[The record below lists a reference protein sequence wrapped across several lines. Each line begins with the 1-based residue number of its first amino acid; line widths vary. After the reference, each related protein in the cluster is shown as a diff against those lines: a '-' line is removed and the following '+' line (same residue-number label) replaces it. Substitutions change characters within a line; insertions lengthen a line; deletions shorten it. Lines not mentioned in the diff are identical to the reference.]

1 MRSSF
6 ETEWKKMYS
15 AKVLI
20 VFTQT
25 NDDTGKKRGNITS
38 FSIHEDKKSICVN
51 FHFSGELF
59 IYFFIEFFFV
69 FRGKKNQ
76 DFFFFFFI
84 NSETF

>member
-25 NDDTGKKRGNITS
+25 IDDTGKKRGNITS
-38 FSIHEDKKSICVN
+38 FSIHEDQKIHLCEFSFFRRIIYLFFHRIFFCLQGEKKIR
-51 FHFSGELF
+51 
-59 IYFFIEFFFV
+59 I
-69 FRGKKNQ
+69 
-76 DFFFFFFI
+76 FFFFFYQF
-84 NSETF
+84 

>member
-25 NDDTGKKRGNITS
+25 IDDTGKKRGNITS

-69 FRGKKNQ
+69 FRGKKKSG
-76 DFFFFFFI
+76 FFFFFFYQ
-84 NSETF
+84 F

>member
-25 NDDTGKKRGNITS
+25 NDDTGKKEGILPVFPSMKT
-38 FSIHEDKKSICVN
+38 KKSICVN

-69 FRGKKNQ
+69 FRWKKNQ
-76 DFFFFFFI
+76 DFFFFFI